1 LTIFGFETTLGLKC
15 PRRVADARR
24 DTGGRMI
31 GRSWRRFVVVISG
44 VALLVAA
51 SLTIA
56 SADSSLAPAAIPQ
69 ANARAFV
76 GLTPTRV
83 LDTRVPIGVSVKAP
97 LGAGA
102 TLVLPMVGTTPV
114 PSIATGVAI
123 NVTLDAD
130 ATSKSFLTIW
140 PTGQARPNSSA
151 NNAEPGLI
159 SPNFTFADLGSDG
172 SISIFNERGAVNV
185 IIDVVGYLVPIS
197 EIEGLAPSA
206 LSAYND
212 AGGATPTV
220 ANGTPVPFNTAG
232 PVVGNAI
239 VKTDVDTFTLTAAG
253 TYRIHYRISTAAV
266 SLLGGAAI
274 TINGT
279 TAGPTSTL
287 IAAGNILADSLLV
300 TAVANSTLELVVQG
314 AALTLGSGSSATIVI
329 ERVI

>member
-1 LTIFGFETTLGLKC
+1 
-15 PRRVADARR
+15 
-24 DTGGRMI
+24 MI

-44 VALLVAA
+44 VALLIAA

-76 GLTPTRV
+76 ELTPTRV

-114 PSIATGVAI
+114 PNTATGVAI

-159 SPNFTFADLGSDG
+159 SPNFTFADLGTDG

-185 IIDVVGYLVPIS
+185 IIDVVGYFVPIA

-220 ANGTPVPFNTAG
+220 ANGTPVPFTPRG
-232 PVVGNAI
+232 P
-239 VKTDVDTFTLTAAG
+239 
-253 TYRIHYRISTAAV
+253 S
-266 SLLGGAAI
+266 
-274 TINGT
+274 
-279 TAGPTSTL
+279 
-287 IAAGNILADSLLV
+287 
-300 TAVANSTLELVVQG
+300 
-314 AALTLGSGSSATIVI
+314 
-329 ERVI
+329 

>member
-1 LTIFGFETTLGLKC
+1 
-15 PRRVADARR
+15 
-24 DTGGRMI
+24 
-31 GRSWRRFVVVISG
+31 
-44 VALLVAA
+44 
-51 SLTIA
+51 
-56 SADSSLAPAAIPQ
+56 
-69 ANARAFV
+69 
-76 GLTPTRV
+76 V
-83 LDTRVPIGVSVKAP
+83 LDTRVPIGVGTKAP
-97 LGAGA
+97 LAAGA
-102 TLVLPMVGTTPV
+102 TLVLPIVGATPV
-114 PSIATGVAI
+114 PNSATGVAI

-172 SISIFNERGAVNV
+172 SISVYNERGAVNV
-185 IIDVVGYLVPIS
+185 IIDIVGYLVPLS

-220 ANGTPVPFNTAG
+220 ADGAPVAFNTPG
-232 PVVGNAI
+232 PVVGNAV
-239 VKTDVDTFTLTAAG
+239 VKTDADTFILTAAG
-253 TYRIHYRISTAAV
+253 TYRIHYRLSTAAL

-274 TINGT
+274 TVNGT

-287 IAAGNILADSLLV
+287 VAAGSILADSLLV
-300 TAVANSTLELVVQG
+300 TAAVNSTVELVVQG
-314 AALTLGSGSSATIVI
+314 AALTLASGTSASIVI

>member
-1 LTIFGFETTLGLKC
+1 MG
-15 PRRVADARR
+15 RR
-24 DTGGRMI
+24 
-31 GRSWRRFVVVISG
+31 WRRCGVVISG
-44 VALLVAA
+44 VAVLIAA
-51 SLTIA
+51 TLTIA

-83 LDTRVPIGVSVKAP
+83 LDTRVPIGVSTKAP

-102 TLVLPMVGTTPV
+102 TLVLPIVGAAQV
-114 PSIATGVAI
+114 PNVATGVAI

-159 SPNFTFADLGSDG
+159 SPNFTFADLGTDG
-172 SISIFNERGAVNV
+172 SISIYNERGAVNV
-185 IIDVVGYLVPIS
+185 IIDVVGYLVPLS

-206 LSAYND
+206 LNAYND

-220 ANGTPVPFNTAG
+220 ANGTPVPFNTPG

-239 VKTDVDTFTLTAAG
+239 VKTDVDTFTITAAG
-253 TYRIHYRISTAAV
+253 TYRIHYRLTTAAL

-274 TINGT
+274 TLNGT
-279 TAGPTSTL
+279 TTGPTSTL
-287 IAAGNILADSLLV
+287 VAAGSILADSLLV
-300 TAVANSTLELVVQG
+300 TATANSTVELVIQG
-314 AALTLGSGSSATIVI
+314 AALTLGSGTSATIVI